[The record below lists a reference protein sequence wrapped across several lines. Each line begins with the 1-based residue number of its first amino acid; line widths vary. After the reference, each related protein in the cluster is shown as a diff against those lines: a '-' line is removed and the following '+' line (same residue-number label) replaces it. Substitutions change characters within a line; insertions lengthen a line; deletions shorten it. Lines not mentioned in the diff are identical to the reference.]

1 MFRGG
6 QRAGIAEE
14 ESSHRGTSGERRG
27 DATPGIIMPKD
38 ARVPMT
44 PSLPPSLCGGYAQNL
59 SRLAEG
65 GRRRRAGRGG
75 QFLLS
80 VVISLRCN
88 TYRYVKKTSK
98 NRLRDPAL

>member
-6 QRAGIAEE
+6 QRALRKKSLPIAGPP
-14 ESSHRGTSGERRG
+14 ESG

-44 PSLPPSLCGGYAQNL
+44 PSLLPPSLCGGYAQNL

-80 VVISLRCN
+80 RH
-88 TYRYVKKTSK
+88 
-98 NRLRDPAL
+98 